1 MKYTI
6 VTSLLVFVLGA
17 VALRAQELN
26 EPSRLFNLGI
36 RAGLAT
42 EFSDPA
48 DNPLGLYTST
58 RPLFDMSSFNLSL
71 EGQLFTINGIGV
83 ALETGFRKN
92 TSTLSLEQSSIQ
104 WEGNVIGEFP
114 RSSLFIKPS
123 LLYNHM
129 LGERW
134 IVLGLLGAEWHGSLS
149 PESSSYYEDG
159 YVLESSGSY
168 TLLNLGLEIRTWLNQ
183 SLGLSLYFNYSHG
196 WEPVARI
203 YGSDNS
209 SPENQ
214 YLLGSY
220 TGTGFDFG
228 TKLSLCFSCKD

>member
-1 MKYTI
+1 MKHTI
-6 VTSLLVFVLGA
+6 VTFVLSL
-17 VALRAQELN
+17 VLETFALKAQVQQ
-26 EPSRLFNLGI
+26 EPSRIFNLGI

-48 DNPLGLYTST
+48 DNPLGLYAAT
-58 RPLFDMSSFNLSL
+58 RPLFDMSSFNLSI
-71 EGQLFTINGIGV
+71 EGQLFTLNGIGV
-83 ALETGFRKN
+83 ALETGLRQN
-92 TSTLSLEQSSIQ
+92 TSTLSKEQNSIQ
-104 WEGNVIGEFP
+104 WEGTVIGEFP

-134 IVLGLLGAEWHGSLS
+134 IILGFLGAEWHSSLS
-149 PESSSYYEDG
+149 PERSSYYENG
-159 YVLESSGSY
+159 YLLESLGSY

-183 SLGLSLYFNYSHG
+183 SMGLSLYFNYSHG

-220 TGTGFDFG
+220 TGSGFDFG
-228 TKLSLCFSCKD
+228 VKLSLCFSCQD